1 MKTSPRCVD
10 QLRQL
15 EHDVLYPPET
25 GLSAEDACRAAVG
38 GSAWFCFIDCD
49 FAIKFVAESET
60 SGGATLVGPYYLDFY
75 AWKLPCEFYC
85 RMGRREDL
93 LEGNEC

>member
-1 MKTSPRCVD
+1 MKLFADENIAAQIVD

-15 EHDVLYPPET
+15 GHDVPYPPET

-60 SGGATLVGPYYLDFY
+60 SGGATL
-75 AWKLPCEFYC
+75 
-85 RMGRREDL
+85 
-93 LEGNEC
+93 